1 MKNFACARQK
11 YINLKNFSNDSRFYY
26 TLSSIFLIAMLH
38 RLHRD
43 VMVTYIAMEITFYRD
58 EKNGCPQTSKF
69 AKHSKKSA
77 HPIVLLF
84 ILYHQSVHTLL
95 PTNLY
100 PTVVGTIPCHKIQ
113 PMFLHLSTALIF
125 FFFITFILSICLNNF
140 NSQIFLSRRR
150 LFYFSFFPKI
160 SFVFFCFF

>member
-1 MKNFACARQK
+1 MK
-11 YINLKNFSNDSRFYY
+11 KND
-26 TLSSIFLIAMLH
+26 H
-38 RLHRD
+38 
-43 VMVTYIAMEITFYRD
+43 
-58 EKNGCPQTSKF
+58 PQTSKF

-84 ILYHQSVHTLL
+84 ILYHLSLHTLL

-100 PTVVGTIPCHKIQ
+100 PIVVGTIAYHKIQ
-113 PMFLHLSTALIF
+113 PMFLHLSITLIF
-125 FFFITFILSICLNNF
+125 KFFITFILSICLNNF

-160 SFVFFCFF
+160 SFVFFCFFSFFSYLCALYDIRSKLSLFYINNLNTDIL